1 VRVSDSC
8 NQQVEGASLHDVSRS
23 NFDGSRP
30 HVPGSAAQAT
40 ETEAANQD
48 PVLQAQKEVEDRQA
62 FMKDPRII
70 QAMQNIVNAEGALD
84 TAQEKHDAH
93 AETYDEQLDEYK
105 QLNPDKASDDLE
117 DAFGSKYVER
127 GHITAQHL
135 TNAENALKQVRAD
148 SRKFGLPC
156 VHSTDQVPGFFSV
169 VGEGPNE
176 ETGKLVAQTCKR
188 KRIEDWMKDSEKTS
202 KLQSVE

>member
-70 QAMQNIVNAEGALD
+70 Q
-84 TAQEKHDAH
+84 EKHDAH

-105 QLNPDKASDDLE
+105 QLNPDKASDVLE

-148 SRKFGLPC
+148 SRKFGLSC